1 MKNVIVFG
9 ATSGIGKSIA
19 KILLNEGY
27 NVAITGRRLEK
38 LIALKNEYPNQVL
51 VKQNDIQN
59 VKEVEKIFNE
69 IVEEFETIDL
79 VIQSSGVVHIN
90 PKFEWDKEAQS
101 INTNV
106 LGVTR
111 VYTLSY
117 NLFKKQQFGH
127 LVGISSIASIRGN
140 RSAPVYFASKAYQ
153 KAYLESL
160 YIKTKSIK
168 SKKVFIT
175 EIRPGFVATDM
186 AVTLEDGVFW
196 LVPLEKAVKQIYAA
210 IKNKKRV
217 AYISK
222 RWQLIAWILKL
233 APAWLLKKVL

>member
-106 LGVTR
+106 LGVTI